1 MMLNLKKILEEG
13 AKKKEVRLVVC
24 EGWDERCLQAT
35 AQVQDIVKVVLLGN
49 PEEINEK
56 AKELN
61 LNISKAEIHNY
72 KNSELKEELT
82 NKLLEA
88 RKHKGMTLEQAK
100 ELIKDENYFGCVYCL
115 AGYADAV
122 VGSAIGSTAAL
133 MKPALQLLREKGKT
147 VTEVSI
153 LNDPKK
159 DRTLFAADI
168 SLNMNPNPEQLAS
181 ISLSAAKCAK
191 DLGIEPKV
199 ALLSFSTKGSG
210 GDGPE
215 IQQVREAVKLIK
227 EKDPELIVDGEMQ
240 IDAAINPSAA
250 GKKCPDS
257 VIKGDANVLIF
268 PNLTAANIFG
278 HAMLQFS
285 DLDFAFTVLKG
296 MAKPTSILGRS
307 TPLEMVR
314 LIFLGCAMQVNM
326 K

>member
-1 MMLNLKKILEEG
+1 MMLNLKEILEEG

-35 AQVQDIVKVVLLGN
+35 AEVQDIVKVVLLGN
-49 PEEINEK
+49 PKDINKK
-56 AKELN
+56 AEELN
-61 LNISKAEIHNY
+61 LDISKAEIHNY
-72 KNSELKEELT
+72 KNSEIKKELV
-82 NKLLEA
+82 NVLLEA
-88 RKHKGMTLEQAK
+88 RKHKGLTLEQAQK
-100 ELIKDENYFGCVYCL
+100 LIEDENYFGCVYCL

-153 LNDPKK
+153 INDPKNN
-159 DRTLFAADI
+159 RTLFAADI
-168 SLNMNPNPEQLAS
+168 SLNVNPSVEQLAS

-210 GDGPE
+210 GDGEE
-215 IQQVREAVKLIK
+215 IQHVREAIKIIK
-227 EKDPELIVDGEMQ
+227 EKNIDLIVDGEMQ
-240 IDAAINPSAA
+240 VDAAINPIAA
-250 GKKCPDS
+250 EKKCPEA

-307 TPLEMVR
+307 TPLEMVK
-314 LIFLGCAMQVNM
+314 LIFLGCAMQANT